1 MVDVIGAGFGRT
13 GTASLKEA
21 LEMLGYGPCHHMTEV
36 IQNPDTAAGWIAALT
51 GDASVLPSLVGKY
64 RATQDF
70 AGALLW
76 REMMELYPDAKV
88 LLSVRDPKEWY
99 DSARATIL
107 NQDLRRHLEQAVEPG
122 ARKMADM
129 LLSLTDAMAAR
140 GFRTDLGE
148 QETIAVFERHNEA
161 VRAAVDPE
169 KLLVYE
175 VRQGWEPLCAFLGVD
190 VPDEPFPR
198 GNEAGVFT
206 GKVRRLA
213 AGEAVSTV
221 Q

>member
-21 LEMLGYGPCHHMTEV
+21 LDMLGYGPCHHMTEV

-51 GDASVLPSLVGKY
+51 GDTSALPGLLGKY

-70 AGALLW
+70 PGALLW
-76 REMMELYPDAKV
+76 REMTELYPDAKL

-99 DSARATIL
+99 RSARATIM
-107 NQDLRRHLEQAVEPG
+107 NQDLRRHLEEAVEPG
-122 ARKMADM
+122 ARKTADM
-129 LLSLTDAMAAR
+129 LFSLTDAMAAR

-148 QETIAVFERHNEA
+148 QDSIAFFERHNEA

-169 KLLVYE
+169 KLLVYD
-175 VRQGWEPLCAFLGVD
+175 VRQGWEPLCAFLDVD
-190 VPDEPFPR
+190 VPDAPFPR
-198 GNEAGVFT
+198 GNEAGAFA
-206 GKVRRLA
+206 GKIQRLA
-213 AGEAVSTV
+213 GKADSTV